1 MTIFRLSSDKESSP
15 IWERGADLA
24 YHMFYLFVDVIAI
37 IFTSLPFY
45 VEDRVWDLILSVP
58 DRCLFFFHFVIRKIE
73 VQNIVFNY

>member
-24 YHMFYLFVDVIAI
+24 CHMFYLFVDVIAV

-45 VEDRVWDLILSVP
+45 VEGRVWDLILSVP
-58 DRCLFFFHFVIRKIE
+58 DRCSFFRFVIRKMGM
-73 VQNIVFNY
+73 QNIVFNY